1 MQLQPLATVPIW
13 ESELPNF
20 NKHQANFIE
29 TLKRLREQE
38 PTGVQVSNISGYH
51 SKSNLQNYEELR
63 PLFDYVG
70 AMANQACNDLN
81 FVDCD
86 VYVTT
91 AWSNFNDTRSSMN
104 VEHVHGETF
113 SGCFYLQIP
122 PESGKLVIHNE
133 GINRMWQ
140 GCGLTKE
147 KNAYTVE
154 TIHLQPKE
162 GQILMWPSYIPHS
175 VTTNN
180 HDLERISIAFN
191 IIAVPV
197 DRGMG
202 AGVESKVVEEKKGA
216 GLKKFNRNYI

>member
-20 NKHQANFIE
+20 NKHQSNFIE
-29 TLKRLREQE
+29 TLKILRDQE

-51 SKSNLQNYEELR
+51 SQSNLQQYEELR
-63 PLFDYVG
+63 PLFDYIG
-70 AMANQACNDLN
+70 AMAKQACHDLN
-81 FVDCD
+81 FVDCE

-91 AWSNFNDTRSSMN
+91 AWSNFNDNRSCMN

-154 TIHLQPKE
+154 TIHLQPRE

-180 HDLERISIAFN
+180 HDLERISVAFN
-191 IIAVPV
+191 IIAVPRE
-197 DRGMG
+197 RGIG
-202 AGVESKVVEEKKGA
+202 SGVASKVVEEKKGG